1 MEEKQE
7 PTLQEFQIAK
17 QTELRLFVEQNSE
30 ALRLDPESL
39 EKGLLALDNDKD
51 YTVSGKFLNELLAY
65 LSRATIMKAEFAK
78 ITDLL
83 DINTSTLAIT
93 VDSASLETMKAIR
106 KAQTQNLL
114 D

>member
-7 PTLQEFQIAK
+7 ATLQDFQIAK
-17 QTELRLFVEQNSE
+17 QTELREFVEQNSE

-83 DINTSTLAIT
+83 DINTSTLAIV
-93 VDSASLETMKAIR
+93 VDSVSLETMKAIK

>member
-7 PTLQEFQIAK
+7 ATLQDFQIAK
-17 QTELRLFVEQNSE
+17 QTELREFVEQNSE

-51 YTVSGKFLNELLAY
+51 YTVSGRFLNELLAY

-78 ITDLL
+78 IVDLL
-83 DINTSTLAIT
+83 DINTSTLAIA

>member
-7 PTLQEFQIAK
+7 PNLQDYQIAK
-17 QTELRLFVEQNSE
+17 QTELREFVEENAE
-30 ALRLDPESL
+30 ALKLDPESL
-39 EKGLLALDNDKD
+39 EKGLLALDNDKE

-65 LSRATIMKAEFAK
+65 LSRATMIKAEFAK
-78 ITDLL
+78 ITDLM
-83 DINTSTLAIT
+83 DINTSSLAIA
-93 VDSASLETMKAIR
+93 VDSASLETMKTIR